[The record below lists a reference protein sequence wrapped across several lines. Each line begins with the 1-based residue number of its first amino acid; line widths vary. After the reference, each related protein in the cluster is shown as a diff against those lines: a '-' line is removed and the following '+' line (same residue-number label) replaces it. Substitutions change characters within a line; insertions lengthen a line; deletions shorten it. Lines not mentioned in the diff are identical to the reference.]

1 VPIAV
6 LTVFLDLIGFGII
19 LPLLPLYV
27 DAMGG
32 SAETV
37 GLLFGCFAG
46 TQLIATPILGRL
58 SDRVGRRPVI
68 LVSLAGNA
76 LSMIG
81 FALATKL
88 VLLPL
93 LFFSRI
99 VAGATAG
106 NISACNAAVSDVT
119 SEQERAP
126 AMGKIGAGLNLGLIC
141 GPIMAS
147 TLSAKGAWVPPLA
160 AAALALTAFVVALFL
175 MPETRYLA
183 SSPPVATAPAAASKP
198 KHRLGALAETATL
211 AGLLGYFFIFLT
223 ITNMQV
229 ALALLAKLRLGWGA
243 EQVGWLF
250 SSYAVIGFVVQ
261 GLLIGRLVRIF
272 GETALVVAGSICAA
286 AGMVLIGEA
295 HARLGLFGGASLL
308 GMGVSL
314 TLPSI
319 TSLASKAAPA
329 DSRGFVLG
337 VLQSSGTL
345 ARTVGPLLSGML
357 FHRVAPRAPFV
368 GGAIAAAM
376 CCACAPALVRRRD
389 GS

>member
-27 DAMGG
+27 DSMGG

-46 TQLIATPILGRL
+46 TQLLATPILGRL
-58 SDRVGRRPVI
+58 SDRIGRRPVI

-88 VLLPL
+88 LVLPV

-119 SEQERAP
+119 SEQDRAP

-147 TLSAKGAWVPPLA
+147 ALSARGMWVPPLA
-160 AAALALTAFVVALFL
+160 AAVLAFIAFALALLF
-175 MPETRYLA
+175 MPETRHLRA
-183 SSPPVATAPAAASKP
+183 SVPPPPSTPA
-198 KHRLGALAETATL
+198 HRFEALADRATK
-211 AGLLGYFFIFLT
+211 AGLVAYFCIFLC

-229 ALALLAKLRLGWGA
+229 ALALLAKLRFGWGA

-250 SSYAVIGFVVQ
+250 SSYAVIGFLVQ
-261 GLLIGRLVRIF
+261 GLFIGRLVKRI
-272 GETALVVAGSICAA
+272 GEVSLVVLGSLCAA
-286 AGMVLIGEA
+286 AGLLLMGES
-295 HARLGLFGGASLL
+295 HAPVELYGGTWLLGLGI
-308 GMGVSL
+308 SL

-319 TSLASKAAPA
+319 TSLASKAAPS
-329 DSRGFVLG
+329 DSRGLVLG
-337 VLQSSGTL
+337 LLQSAGTF
-345 ARTVGPLLSGML
+345 ARTVGPLLSGLL
-357 FHRVAPRAPFV
+357 FHRVAPRAPFI

-376 CCACAPALVRRRD
+376 CCACTPSMAERRART
-389 GS
+389 

>member
-1 VPIAV
+1 MVPLAV

-46 TQLIATPILGRL
+46 TQFIATPLLGRL

-88 VLLPL
+88 LLLPV

-99 VAGATAG
+99 IAGATAG

-119 SEQERAP
+119 SEQERAR

-147 TLSAKGAWVPPLA
+147 TLSAKG
-160 AAALALTAFVVALFL
+160 
-175 MPETRYLA
+175 
-183 SSPPVATAPAAASKP
+183 
-198 KHRLGALAETATL
+198 
-211 AGLLGYFFIFLT
+211 
-223 ITNMQV
+223 
-229 ALALLAKLRLGWGA
+229 
-243 EQVGWLF
+243 
-250 SSYAVIGFVVQ
+250 
-261 GLLIGRLVRIF
+261 
-272 GETALVVAGSICAA
+272 
-286 AGMVLIGEA
+286 
-295 HARLGLFGGASLL
+295 
-308 GMGVSL
+308 
-314 TLPSI
+314 
-319 TSLASKAAPA
+319 
-329 DSRGFVLG
+329 
-337 VLQSSGTL
+337 
-345 ARTVGPLLSGML
+345 
-357 FHRVAPRAPFV
+357 
-368 GGAIAAAM
+368 
-376 CCACAPALVRRRD
+376 
-389 GS
+389 

>member
-1 VPIAV
+1 
-6 LTVFLDLIGFGII
+6 
-19 LPLLPLYV
+19 
-27 DAMGG
+27 MGG

-37 GLLFGCFAG
+37 GLLFACFAG
-46 TQLIATPILGRL
+46 TQLIATPVLGRL

-76 LSMIG
+76 LSMVG

-88 VLLPL
+88 MLLPV

-99 VAGATAG
+99 IAGATAG

-147 TLSAKGAWVPPLA
+147 TLSALGVWVPPLA
-160 AAALALTAFVVALFL
+160 AAALALAAFTIALVF
-175 MPETRYLA
+175 MPETRYLRGSTA
-183 SSPPVATAPAAASKP
+183 VAADAAPKP
-198 KHRLGALAETATL
+198 KLRLGALTDSATL
-211 AGLLGYFFIFLT
+211 AGLVGYFLIFLV

-243 EQVGWLF
+243 TQVGWLF
-250 SSYAVIGFVVQ
+250 ATYAAVGFIVQ
-261 GLLIGRLVRIF
+261 GLLIGRLVALF
-272 GETALVVAGSICAA
+272 GEIRLVVVGAVCAA
-286 AGMVLIGEA
+286 GGMLLIGEA
-295 HARLGLFGGASLL
+295 HTPLALLGAVSLL
-308 GMGVSL
+308 GVGPSL
-314 TLPSI
+314 TLPSL
-319 TSLASKAAPA
+319 TSLASKSAPP

-345 ARTVGPLLSGML
+345 ARTFGPLLSGIL

-368 GGAIAAAM
+368 GGAIAALM
-376 CCACAPALVRRRD
+376 CCALAGALKSSRQPA
-389 GS
+389 

>member
-1 VPIAV
+1 
-6 LTVFLDLIGFGII
+6 VFLDLIGFGII

-46 TQLIATPILGRL
+46 TQLIATPMLGRL

-81 FALATKL
+81 FALATKWL
-88 VLLPL
+88 LLPV

-147 TLSAKGAWVPPLA
+147 ALSARGSWVPPLA
-160 AAALALTAFVVALFL
+160 AAALALGAFMVALFL
-175 MPETRYLA
+175 MPETRHMRA
-183 SSPPVATAPAAASKP
+183 STPASAAAAVPSTKV
-198 KHRLGALAETATL
+198 RFGAFADTATL
-211 AGLLGYFFIFLT
+211 AGLAAYFFIFLC

-243 EQVGWLF
+243 AQVGWLF
-250 SSYAVIGFVVQ
+250 SSYATIGFVVQ
-261 GLLIGRLVRIF
+261 GALIGRLVNRF
-272 GETALVVAGSICAA
+272 GEISLVVIGSVCAA
-286 AGMVLIGEA
+286 SGMLVIGEA
-295 HARLGLFGGASLL
+295 QTPLGLFVGVSFL

-329 DSRGFVLG
+329 NSRGFVLG

-345 ARTVGPLLSGML
+345 ARTVGPLLSGIL

-376 CCACAPALVRRRD
+376 CFACAPALVRRRPNP
-389 GS
+389 